1 MNQIDTINETPIV
14 DQTGQIEADGQLVL
28 DGMPEP
34 IEETEATLTI
44 DEIVEQ
50 IVAALGLTEQQI
62 VTLYKVSKVLNG
74 VLDVIDAQKDGK
86 DYRVTSQMVYQ
97 YGRNK
102 MVIKGRQLTGADEI
116 RLAET
121 LPFIKRFSAKFVR

>member
-34 IEETEATLTI
+34 IEATLTI

>member
-1 MNQIDTINETPIV
+1 MNQIDTINETTIV
-14 DQTGQIEADGQLVL
+14 ERIEADGQLVL